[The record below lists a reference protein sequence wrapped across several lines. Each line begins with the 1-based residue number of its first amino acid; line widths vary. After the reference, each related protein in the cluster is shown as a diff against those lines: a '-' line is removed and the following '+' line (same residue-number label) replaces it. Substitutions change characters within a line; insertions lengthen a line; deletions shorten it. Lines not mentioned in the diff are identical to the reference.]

1 MTSQI
6 TFYLS
11 QITGCK
17 IYDVNGTHLGK
28 VMDIIVNTN
37 QPGPSHEE
45 AFRPVIVGLKTK
57 INGDIRYLNFEFI
70 KIESKLRGFS
80 FVCYQT
86 DFLPDSIVDNCLP
99 LVKNILDR
107 QIVDINGR
115 KLVRVNDIRLVSIA
129 SGTYAIAV
137 DIGTEG
143 LFRRMGVADLVNN
156 VLSLVKLNLPTRYI
170 LWDDVEAFD
179 SSNFN
184 IKLAYSTNKLQ
195 RLHPSDLADIIEEMG
210 SKSRTKVFESLDEE
224 KAADVLEE
232 MEPYAQAQIIESL
245 SIGKAADVLEKMPAD
260 EVADLFDELEDET
273 VELLLN
279 EMEKESSE
287 EVRELLE
294 YEDKEVGSLMTTD
307 YLSFREDMTIEEM
320 GSLSRTKVFESL
332 DEERAADV
340 LEEMEPY
347 AQAQIIESMSIS
359 KAADLLE
366 MMPADEVAD
375 LMDELEDEK
384 VELLLNEM
392 EKESSEDVRELLEYD
407 DKEVGSLMTTDY
419 LSFRE
424 SMTIEDTL
432 VELRLQKPE
441 ADMIY
446 SLFITDMEE
455 KLIATVSLRDL
466 VISAPEQK
474 LADIMNKQVISVQD
488 EDKIDRL
495 ASIILKYDLLAI
507 PVTDAQNT
515 LVGMVVIDDIIEDLM
530 DKGKTKKSSRSWR

>member
-17 IYDVNGTHLGK
+17 IYDLNGNRVGK
-28 VMDIIVNTN
+28 VIDVIVNAT
-37 QPGPSHEE
+37 QPGQSHEE
-45 AFRPVIVGLKTK
+45 AFRPIILGLKTK
-57 INGDIRYLNFEFI
+57 IKGELRYLNFEFI
-70 KIESKLRGFS
+70 KIKSDKSGFS
-80 FVCYQT
+80 FICDQLDY
-86 DFLPDSIVDNCLP
+86 LPKSIVENCLP

-143 LFRRMGVADLVNN
+143 LFRRMGVAGIVNKAI
-156 VLSLVKLNLPTRYI
+156 SIFKLDLPTRYI
-170 LWDDVEAFD
+170 LWDDVEALD
-179 SSNFN
+179 STNFN
-184 IKLAYSTNKLQ
+184 IKLSQSTNKLQ

-210 SKSRTKVFESLDEE
+210 AKSRTKVFESLDEE

-260 EVADLFDELEDET
+260 EVADLLDELEDEK

-307 YLSFREDMTIEEM
+307 YLSFRETMTIEE
-320 GSLSRTKVFESL
+320 T
-332 DEERAADV
+332 
-340 LEEMEPY
+340 
-347 AQAQIIESMSIS
+347 
-359 KAADLLE
+359 
-366 MMPADEVAD
+366 
-375 LMDELEDEK
+375 
-384 VELLLNEM
+384 LN
-392 EKESSEDVRELLEYD
+392 
-407 DKEVGSLMTTDY
+407 
-419 LSFRE
+419 
-424 SMTIEDTL
+424 
-432 VELRLQKPE
+432 ELRLQKPE

-446 SLFITDMEE
+446 SLFITDSNE

-466 VISAPEQK
+466 VISSPTVK
-474 LADIMNKQVISVQD
+474 LVDIMNKDFISVTD
-488 EDKIDRL
+488 EDKIDTL
-495 ASIILKYDLLAI
+495 GSIISKYDLLAI
-507 PVTDAQNT
+507 PVTDAENT
-515 LVGMVVIDDIIEDLM
+515 LMGMVVIDDIVEDLM
-530 DKGKTKKSSRSWR
+530 YKGKTKKGGRSWR

>member
-17 IYDVNGTHLGK
+17 IYDLNGSRLGK
-28 VMDIIVNTN
+28 VIDIIVNTTQHG
-37 QPGPSHEE
+37 QPHDE
-45 AFRPVIVGLKTK
+45 AFRPIIVGLKTK
-57 INGDIRYLNFEFI
+57 INGEIRYLNFEFI
-70 KIESKLRGFS
+70 KIESKQRSYFFS
-80 FVCYQT
+80 CQKLE
-86 DFLPDSIVDNCLP
+86 FLPESIIENCLP

-143 LFRRMGVADLVNN
+143 LFRRMGVANIVNGILN
-156 VLSLVKLNLPTRYI
+156 IVKLNLPTRYI

-184 IKLAYSTNKLQ
+184 IKLSHSTNKLQ
-195 RLHPSDLADIIEEMG
+195 RLHPSDLADIIEDMG

-232 MEPYAQAQIIESL
+232 MEPYAQAQLIESL

-260 EVADLFDELEDET
+260 EVADLLDELEDEK

-307 YLSFREDMTIEEM
+307 YLSFRENMTIEE
-320 GSLSRTKVFESL
+320 
-332 DEERAADV
+332 
-340 LEEMEPY
+340 
-347 AQAQIIESMSIS
+347 
-359 KAADLLE
+359 
-366 MMPADEVAD
+366 
-375 LMDELEDEK
+375 
-384 VELLLNEM
+384 
-392 EKESSEDVRELLEYD
+392 
-407 DKEVGSLMTTDY
+407 
-419 LSFRE
+419 
-424 SMTIEDTL
+424 TL
-432 VELRLQKPE
+432 QELRLQKPE

-446 SLFITDMEE
+446 SLFITDESE

-466 VISAPEQK
+466 VISQPPMK
-474 LADIMNKQVISVQD
+474 LSEIMNTDFISVLD
-488 EDKIDRL
+488 EDKIDTL
-495 ASIILKYDLLAI
+495 AAIISKYDLLAI
-507 PVTDAQNT
+507 PVTDTENI
-515 LVGMVVIDDIIEDLM
+515 LMGMVVIDDIVEDLM
-530 DKGKTKKSSRSWR
+530 MKGKTKKGGRSWR

>member
-17 IYDVNGTHLGK
+17 IYDLNGNRLGK
-28 VMDIIVNTN
+28 VIDIIVNTT
-37 QPGPSHEE
+37 QHGLQHDE
-45 AFRPVIVGLKTK
+45 AFRPIIVGLKTK
-57 INGDIRYLNFEFI
+57 IDGDIRYLNFEFV
-70 KIESKLRGFS
+70 KIESKQSRYFFS
-80 FVCYQT
+80 CQKLE
-86 DFLPDSIVDNCLP
+86 FLPESIIENCLP

-143 LFRRMGVADLVNN
+143 LFRRMGVANIVNGILN
-156 VLSLVKLNLPTRYI
+156 IVKLNLPTRYI

-184 IKLAYSTNKLQ
+184 IKLSHSTNKLQ

-232 MEPYAQAQIIESL
+232 MEPYAQAQLIESL

-260 EVADLFDELEDET
+260 EVADLLDELEDEK

-307 YLSFREDMTIEEM
+307 YLSFRENMTIEE
-320 GSLSRTKVFESL
+320 
-332 DEERAADV
+332 
-340 LEEMEPY
+340 
-347 AQAQIIESMSIS
+347 
-359 KAADLLE
+359 
-366 MMPADEVAD
+366 
-375 LMDELEDEK
+375 
-384 VELLLNEM
+384 
-392 EKESSEDVRELLEYD
+392 
-407 DKEVGSLMTTDY
+407 
-419 LSFRE
+419 
-424 SMTIEDTL
+424 TL
-432 VELRLQKPE
+432 QELRLQKPE

-446 SLFITDMEE
+446 SLFITDKSE

-466 VISAPEQK
+466 VISQPAMK
-474 LADIMNKQVISVQD
+474 LSEIMNTDFISVLD
-488 EDKIDRL
+488 EDKIDTL
-495 ASIILKYDLLAI
+495 AAIISKYDLLAI
-507 PVTDAQNT
+507 PVTDAENI
-515 LVGMVVIDDIIEDLM
+515 LMGMVVIDDIVEDLM
-530 DKGKTKKSSRSWR
+530 MKGKTKKGGRSWR